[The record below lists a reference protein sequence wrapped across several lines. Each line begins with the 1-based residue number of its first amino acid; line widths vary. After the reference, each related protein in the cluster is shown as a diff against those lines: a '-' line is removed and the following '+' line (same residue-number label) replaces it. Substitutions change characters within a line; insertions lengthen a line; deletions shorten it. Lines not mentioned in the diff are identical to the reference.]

1 MPTLKSNGVTLAYEI
16 TGSGQPL
23 VLITGVGYGK
33 WFWHKVVPG
42 LARHFQVITFDNRGA
57 GESDKPVGPYSV
69 AMLAAD
75 TAGLLDALHI
85 KNACVMGHS
94 LGGYIAQE
102 LIVTRPDLMGKLILA
117 ATNFGGTK
125 VIPITPEAMDVL
137 TNRQGDPVEL
147 VKRGIAIACAPGFAD
162 RHPEVVKELLDY
174 RFTNPV
180 PPAQYAAQVAAG
192 AGTMA
197 YSDEVVEQRM
207 RAIKVPTLILFG
219 EHDKVVPPGNAE
231 LMAQKIAS
239 ARVKIIP
246 GAGHIFPIEDPAATI
261 KEIEEFLNS

>member
-1 MPTLKSNGVTLAYEI
+1 MPTLISNCITLAYEI
-16 TGSGQPL
+16 TGAGKPL
-23 VLITGVGYGK
+23 VLVTGVGYGK
-33 WFWHKVVPG
+33 WFWHKVIPG

-57 GESDKPVGPYSV
+57 GESDKPDGPYSV
-69 AMLAAD
+69 AMMAAD
-75 TAGLLDALHI
+75 TAGLLDVLNI
-85 KNACVMGHS
+85 KNAYVMGHS

-102 LIVTRPDLMGKLILA
+102 LIVTRPDLVGKLILA
-117 ATNFGGTK
+117 ATNFGGMK

-174 RFTNPV
+174 RFTKPV

-207 RAIKVPTLILFG
+207 KAIKVPTLILFG
-219 EHDKVVPPGNAE
+219 EHDKVVPPGNAD
-231 LMAQKIAS
+231 LMAQKIAG